1 MLRNHRWVLFS
12 VVLTVCAQPGF
23 AQQASELGRRAF
35 LGIQA
40 SPLTEEQAATTD
52 HGVNILRVFPN
63 STASSFGL
71 EEGQVILEANGEVL
85 NSPSDLPAAL
95 RGLRSGAEVQFSL
108 LDEGSVSV
116 VDLQLQAFPEESYE
130 EGSVVYDS
138 VVSSNGRQ
146 RSILTLPRN
155 SNPPVVYI
163 LQGFDCSSIDFAL
176 NSTSTMAL
184 LVERLHGAGFA
195 TYRVEKSGRGDSEGV
210 DCLESGFDAETE
222 GFAAGLTALANN
234 SAIDADQI
242 YLLGISLGGVWAPIL
257 AEQHELAGI
266 ISFGTISKTWPEYM
280 YDNWRRQW
288 ELAGKSLADTDA
300 DLKRANGFW
309 YQLINEELAPS
320 EILTDSSLAPLAN
333 SVGYQE
339 EGQLLFGRHYSF
351 VKELASTNIMSYW
364 DQVRAPSLL
373 IWGRGDYIASEADQR
388 LIYDA
393 LRSNEVEVDLLYL
406 DVDHYWR
413 TAADFET
420 AWSNLRNRNQAPI
433 NDEVYSSI
441 IDWLSARG

>member
-1 MLRNHRWVLFS
+1 MARISFLLLSCLLGVSQLS
-12 VVLTVCAQPGF
+12 AQDS
-23 AQQASELGRRAF
+23 QLSRRAF
-35 LGIQA
+35 LGVQA
-40 SPLTEEQAATTD
+40 SPLTEEQTEITD
-52 HGVNILRVFPN
+52 FGVNILRVFPN

-71 EEGQVILEANGEVL
+71 EEGQIILEANGRRLE
-85 NSPSDLPAAL
+85 SPSDLPIAL
-95 RGLRSGAEVQFSL
+95 RGLRSGSEVQFVL
-108 LDEGSVSV
+108 RDEDMVSEI
-116 VDLQLQAFPEESYE
+116 DLQLQAFPEESYE
-130 EGSVVYDS
+130 SGNVIYDS
-138 VVSSNGRQ
+138 VTSGNGRQ
-146 RSILTLPRN
+146 RSILTLPQN
-155 SNPPVVYI
+155 TGAPVVYI

-184 LVERLHGAGFA
+184 LVEQLHENGFA
-195 TYRVEKSGRGDSEGV
+195 TYRVEKTGRGDSEGI

-234 SAIDADQI
+234 PAIDADRI

-257 AEQHELAGI
+257 AGQHDLAGI

-288 ELAGKSLADTDA
+288 DLAGKSSATTDA

-320 EILTDSSLAPLAN
+320 EILTDSSLAPLSS

-351 VKELASTNIMSYW
+351 VRELASTNIMSYW
-364 DQVRAPSLL
+364 EQVRVPSLL
-373 IWGRGDYIASEADQR
+373 IWGRGDYIASEEDQR
-388 LIYDA
+388 LIYEV
-393 LRSNEVEVDLLYL
+393 LRSNEVDVELEYL

-413 TAADFET
+413 EAADFET
-420 AWSNLRNRNQAPI
+420 AWSNLRNRTQAPI